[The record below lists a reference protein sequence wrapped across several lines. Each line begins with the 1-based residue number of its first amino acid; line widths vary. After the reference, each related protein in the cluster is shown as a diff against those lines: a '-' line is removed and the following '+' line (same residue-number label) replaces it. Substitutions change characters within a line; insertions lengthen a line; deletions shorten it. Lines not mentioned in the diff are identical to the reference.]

1 MTIRSVSD
9 IKRSQKESLLLR
21 TISQLYHQVS
31 RDDKALH
38 QTYIT
43 RVQLSPSKTVC
54 TVYFYTAEGEAG
66 YNVIKQKLALYKPSM
81 RKALAQEINGRYTCE
96 LAFRFD
102 DMFEKTQKIE
112 RLLDSIAQK
121 DTPEDVQEI
130 TPEDIFEE

>member
-1 MTIRSVSD
+1 MTIRSTSD

-66 YNVIKQKLALYKPSM
+66 YNAIKQKLALYKPSM
-81 RKALAQEINGRYTCE
+81 RKALAHEINGRYTCE

-102 DMFEKTQKIE
+102 DTFEKTQKLE
-112 RLLDSIAQK
+112 RLLDAVAEQDK
-121 DTPEDVQEI
+121 NQEPI
-130 TPEDIFEE
+130 E